1 LLIVEFIVN
10 VINIFFLLITLNSR
24 ATFLSLVS
32 SLALRAALVPLLAL
46 ILIARAADREGT
58 LIAGNKDIT
67 SG

>member
-1 LLIVEFIVN
+1 MDSLIVLSYRLYELKEV
-10 VINIFFLLITLNSR
+10 VQKP
-24 ATFLSLVS
+24 TFLSLVS

-67 SG
+67 GG

>member
-1 LLIVEFIVN
+1 MDSLIVLSYRLYELKEV
-10 VINIFFLLITLNSR
+10 VQKP
-24 ATFLSLVS
+24 TFLSLVS

>member
-1 LLIVEFIVN
+1 VDTPIVLSYKLYEH
-10 VINIFFLLITLNSR
+10 SKKWKP
-24 ATFLSLVS
+24 TFLSLVS

>member
-1 LLIVEFIVN
+1 VDCRIVLSYKLYKLKEV
-10 VINIFFLLITLNSR
+10 VQKP
-24 ATFLSLVS
+24 TFLSLVS

>member
-1 LLIVEFIVN
+1 VDSLIVLSYRLYELKEV
-10 VINIFFLLITLNSR
+10 VQKP
-24 ATFLSLVS
+24 TFLSLVS

>member
-1 LLIVEFIVN
+1 VDSLIVLSYRLYELKEV
-10 VINIFFLLITLNSR
+10 VQKP
-24 ATFLSLVS
+24 TFLSLVS

-46 ILIARAADREGT
+46 VLIARAADREGT

>member
-1 LLIVEFIVN
+1 MDSLIVLSYRLYELKEV
-10 VINIFFLLITLNSR
+10 VQKP
-24 ATFLSLVS
+24 TFLSLVS

-46 ILIARAADREGT
+46 VLIARAADREGT